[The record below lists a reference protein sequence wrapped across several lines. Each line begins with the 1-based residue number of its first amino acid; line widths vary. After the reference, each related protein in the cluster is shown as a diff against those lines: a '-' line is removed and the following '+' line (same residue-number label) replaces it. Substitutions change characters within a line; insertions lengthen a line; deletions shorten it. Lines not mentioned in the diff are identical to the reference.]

1 MSPKSRKS
9 DKNFWTYLCSTSK
22 SNFRFAIGS
31 DRILTSFWFRAHK
44 SNIDL
49 VMENTLFIIG
59 NLADMCSGKV
69 AWKYETIFDTN
80 LMWQAA
86 TCTYLNCLH
95 QKSWYIKEEIP
106 HEEGLAQTAWAQHFP
121 NSSISPNSTKI
132 YKRGEKIL
140 CDSFDNYAHE
150 IGGCAL
156 GGKRTEHATV
166 TYKYRYRTPITFLY
180 YSSALCIQ

>member
-9 DKNFWTYLCSTSK
+9 DKNFWTYLCSSTSK
-22 SNFRFAIGS
+22 SNFHFAIGS
-31 DRILTSFWFRAHK
+31 DRILTSVWFRAYK

-69 AWKYETIFDTN
+69 VWKYETIFDTH
-80 LMWQAA
+80 LMWQVALRVCIWIPY
-86 TCTYLNCLH
+86 TKILIN
-95 QKSWYIKEEIP
+95 KREIP

-132 YKRGEKIL
+132 YKRGEKIH
-140 CDSFDNYAHE
+140 CDSFDNYV
-150 IGGCAL
+150 
-156 GGKRTEHATV
+156 RTRNRRV
-166 TYKYRYRTPITFLY
+166 RIRW
-180 YSSALCIQ
+180 